1 MPFLA
6 DGQGEV
12 IFGVVAVADTVRYG
26 QVGVTLEPE
35 DERLRQHR
43 LDMRVVSE
51 NIRRIWVRKP
61 DRKIVLIR

>member
-12 IFGVVAVADTVRYG
+12 IFGVVAVADTGRYG

-35 DERLRQHR
+35 DESLRQHR

-51 NIRRIWVRKP
+51 NIRRIWVRKT